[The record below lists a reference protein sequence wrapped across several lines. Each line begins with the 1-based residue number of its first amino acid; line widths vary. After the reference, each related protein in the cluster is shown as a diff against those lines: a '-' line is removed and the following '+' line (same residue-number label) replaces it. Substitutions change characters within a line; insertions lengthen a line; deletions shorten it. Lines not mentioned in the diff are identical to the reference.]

1 MKRSKGLTRALVPV
15 GALSLVLSGC
25 AGAGGGGSDAGGTK
39 TVKVALVS
47 NPQMQDL
54 KKLAPQFEKSHPGI
68 KLEFSVLPENQLR
81 DSVTKDI
88 ATKSGQYDVASIDN
102 LNGSTF
108 AKKGWLTDLGPLA
121 KKTSGYDTGDF
132 IPSMWTL
139 NQEKGIQYGVPFYGE
154 STFLMYRKDLF
165 EKAGLKMPAK
175 PTWDQV
181 AKLADKLDTKDVSG
195 ICLRGKPGWGENMGV
210 LSTVIQTFGGSVY
223 DSHFKAQMNS
233 PATTK
238 AVKFYTDLV
247 KKDGEAGAANAGFTE
262 CLSTMGRGKAAMWYD
277 STVGASLLADSKQ
290 SSVAGKIGLAPAPVV
305 KTKSAGWLSSWSFM
319 IPKTSK
325 NTDAAWKF
333 VSWATSKEYAK
344 LVGDKLGW
352 TRVPPG
358 VRTSTYEIPEYR
370 SAAKDYA
377 DATLAQMKSVN
388 PKQPGVAPQPWVGTN
403 YVAIPEYPDLGT
415 KISQEMSAVIA
426 GRESVSAALGKSQGW
441 AEKVAES
448 GGYQK

>member
-1 MKRSKGLTRALVPV
+1 MA
-15 GALSLVLSGC
+15 
-25 AGAGGGGSDAGGTK
+25 
-39 TVKVALVS
+39 

-54 KKLAPQFEKSHPGI
+54 KKLAPEFEKSHPGI

-102 LNGSTF
+102 LNGSIF

-121 KKTSGYDTGDF
+121 DKTSGYDTADF
-132 IPSMWTL
+132 IPSMWSL
-139 NQEKGIQYGVPFYGE
+139 NQQSGMQYGIPFYGE

-165 EKAGLKMPAK
+165 AQAGLTMPAH
-175 PTWDQV
+175 PTWDQI
-181 AKLADKLDTKDVSG
+181 ATLADKLNNPSKGVAG
-195 ICLRGKPGWGENMGV
+195 ICLRGKPGWGEGMGV

-223 DSHFKAQMNS
+223 DSDWKAQMNS
-233 PATTK
+233 AATTK

-247 KKDGEAGAANAGFTE
+247 KKDGEAGAANSGFTE
-262 CLSTMGRGKAAMWYD
+262 CLSTMGQGKAAMWYD
-277 STVGASLLADSKQ
+277 STVGASLLADPKQ

-305 KTKSAGWLSSWSFM
+305 ETKSAGWLSSWSFI

-325 NTDAAWKF
+325 NTDAAWQF
-333 VSWATSKEYAK
+333 VSWATSKQYGK
-344 LVGDKLGW
+344 LVGGKLGW

-358 VRTSTYEIPEYR
+358 VRTSTYAIPQYQ

-377 DATLAQMKSVN
+377 DATLTQMKSVN

-415 KISQEMSAVIA
+415 KISQEISAVIA
-426 GRESVSAALGKSQGW
+426 GRESVSVALDKAQDW
-441 AEKVAES
+441 ATDVAKS